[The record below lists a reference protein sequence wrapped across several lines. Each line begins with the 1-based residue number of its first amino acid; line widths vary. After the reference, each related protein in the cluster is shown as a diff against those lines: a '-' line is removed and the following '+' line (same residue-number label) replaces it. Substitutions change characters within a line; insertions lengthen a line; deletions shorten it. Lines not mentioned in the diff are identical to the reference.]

1 METAKIS
8 SNEKLSAEMEDADV
22 NVVGVS
28 NREDVIEGAIIEERV
43 SDFSEE
49 EEEASSDSDINVFI
63 MFDFV

>member
-1 METAKIS
+1 
-8 SNEKLSAEMEDADV
+8 MEDADV